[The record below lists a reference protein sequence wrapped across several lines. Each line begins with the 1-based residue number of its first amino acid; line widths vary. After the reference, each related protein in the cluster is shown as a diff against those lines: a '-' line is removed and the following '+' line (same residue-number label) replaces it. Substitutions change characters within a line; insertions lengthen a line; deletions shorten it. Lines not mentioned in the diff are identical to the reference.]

1 MNGRPMKNNT
11 QTILELTLL
20 GALWGG
26 SFLFMRVATADFG
39 PVALVEVR
47 LALGALLLLPFLLE
61 ARRQFTGA
69 LLLRLAAIG
78 LINSALPF
86 LLFAWGAERAPAGIG
101 AIANALTVMF
111 AALVAYFMYG
121 EQISPRRIVGLVAG
135 FIGVVVLASG
145 KTTGSAVWP
154 AAVAGTLA
162 SLLYGFGVNLIRRYL
177 TGIPASAVASATLL
191 CAALLLAPFAI
202 WQWPTQTIPLRSWAS
217 AILLGLL
224 CTGLAFVLYYRL
236 ITRIGALR
244 AATVTYLIPLFAVF
258 WAWLVL
264 GESPTVTMAVSGA
277 LILGGVALSQKK
289 S

>member
-1 MNGRPMKNNT
+1 MKSDT
-11 QTILELTLL
+11 RTILELTLL

>member
-1 MNGRPMKNNT
+1 MKSDT
-11 QTILELTLL
+11 RTILELTLL

-61 ARRQFTGA
+61 ARRQFTSA

-202 WQWPTQTIPLRSWAS
+202 LQWPTQTIPLRSWAS